1 MKRISLA
8 CALAL
13 HPLAS
18 QGGDLEVKPIVGASV
33 ITYKTEYPAN
43 GEDTSNNALMLEPS
57 IRTNYTSKLL
67 KAALT
72 LKNTSVMQSKNSSEL
87 DKSFT
92 DVNFN
97 SNLGLWD
104 ERIQFNAQSS
114 RSHRASFA
122 GDAGLT
128 DPILNAEELSTVQS
142 NSASLA
148 FTPKR
153 PDYVGVDLF
162 AQAGESRADNSPNS
176 FGSDGELNSDNLNFT
191 ARIYQGH
198 EVKQVYW
205 NLSGSHQD
213 TKRSN
218 LEDFTR
224 RSLQGRIGVAIYND
238 WHLIAVGSDF
248 DNEGVT
254 SGTGSNNVNSQ
265 SYGAGLEW
273 RRNNGRYIG
282 VTYNKFKQRDNES
295 NYIGVDLSWPFSS
308 RTSVQAS
315 YDKRFFGDNY
325 NLSLNHNNR
334 TWRTRLGYNKGL
346 TSYSQLQLV
355 PGDPLVLVCP
365 QGSLDGSGCFF
376 PDSPTYEPK
385 PDEVQVNIPTVR
397 QELTDEIIVREN
409 AYFNLGYNRSK
420 LLVNLNYSYGYMDY
434 LESNRLQRNRTVQ
447 LSATYKLGARTDLKL
462 ASSYARTDNIAGS
475 YGQEVRNH
483 SVTLDRKVSKEANLA
498 LTLRYLER
506 EAESASR
513 SLEDTRLTLQYI
525 YKF

>member
-8 CALAL
+8 CALVL

-18 QGGDLEVKPIVGASV
+18 QGADLEVKPTMGASV
-33 ITYKTEYPAN
+33 VTYKTEYPLD
-43 GEDTSNNALMLEPS
+43 GEHTNNNALMLEPS
-57 IRTNYTSKLL
+57 LRTSYTSRAL

-72 LKNTSVMQSKNSSEL
+72 LKNTSVLQSKNSSEL

-104 ERIQFNAQSS
+104 QRIQFNAQSS
-114 RSHRASFA
+114 RTHRASFA

-142 NSASLA
+142 NNASLS

-153 PDYVGVDLF
+153 PDYVGVSLR
-162 AQAGESRADNSPNS
+162 AQVGESRTQNNPTS
-176 FGSDGELNSDNLNFT
+176 FNPDGDLNSDNLNFN
-191 ARIYQGH
+191 ASIYQGH
-198 EVKQVYW
+198 AIKQLYW
-205 NLSGSHQD
+205 TLSGDHLE
-213 TKRSN
+213 TKRSGQD
-218 LEDFTR
+218 DFTR
-224 RSLQGRIGVAIYND
+224 RSLQARLGFALYQD
-238 WHLIAVGSDF
+238 WHIIAVGSDY
-248 DNEGVT
+248 DNEGV
-254 SGTGSNNVNSQ
+254 SNGAGPNNVDSK

-273 RRNNGRYIG
+273 RKDSGRYIG
-282 VTYNKFKQRDNES
+282 ITYNKFKQLNNES
-295 NYIGVDLSWPFSS
+295 NYVGVDLSWPFSS
-308 RTSVQAS
+308 RTAVQAS

-365 QGSLDGSGCFF
+365 QGSVDGSGCFF
-376 PDSPTYEPK
+376 PDSPGYEPK
-385 PDEVQVNIPTVR
+385 PDEVQVNIPTLR
-397 QELTDEIIVREN
+397 QELTDEIILREN

-420 LLVNLNYSYGYMDY
+420 LLINLNYNYGYMDY
-434 LESNRLQRNRTVQ
+434 LESSRSQRNRSLE
-447 LSATYKLGARTDLKL
+447 LSATYKLGGRTDLKL
-462 ASSYARTDNIAGS
+462 ANSYVRTDSIEGS
-475 YGQEVRNH
+475 YGQEVRRY
-483 SVTLDRKVSKEANLA
+483 SVTLNRNVSKAANLS

-506 EAESASR
+506 EAEDVSR
-513 SLEDTRLTLQYI
+513 NLEDTRLTLNYI
-525 YKF
+525 YRF